1 MQISVLSGIYT
12 SSAPDIRVAYP
23 VNMMPVPTE
32 NGVSGGYL
40 RPHDGIV
47 QQSVPV
53 TGVCRG
59 GIYWPKDSTL
69 YRVLG
74 QKLVTEA
81 ADGTVTVVPFGD
93 LLSASGP
100 ARMDYS
106 FTHLG
111 VASGGNFFLWDGIT
125 FQQVDTSLVGYV
137 VDIVWVDGYWFLT
150 NGDSTFIT
158 DLNDP
163 TTISPFQGSA
173 EVDPDAI
180 VALLKVRNEV
190 HAINRST
197 IEVYDNTG
205 EGLFPFQRIDGAQIT
220 RGAVGT
226 RACCV
231 FLDAVAFVGGQRNEQ
246 PAVWIGGNGQSTK
259 LSTVEVERILR
270 TYSEQQLAEI
280 FMETRIGDG
289 HQLLYI
295 HLPDRTL
302 VYDAA
307 ASQAFERPVWFCLTS
322 STVGFGPYR
331 ARYFVWAYGRF
342 NVADPLTRRLG
353 YFDREVASHWGELVR
368 WEFST
373 AIVYNESRG
382 AIVQSLEL
390 VAVTGAISATVGAT
404 QSLAT
409 SYSLDGETWSE
420 DKWINGAKSGDR
432 AKRLQWRQQG
442 RLRDRRIQ
450 RFRGDSNTRLAVARL
465 EAVVEP
471 LAW

>member
-1 MQISVLSGIYT
+1 MQISVLSGIYAT
-12 SSAPDIRVAYP
+12 KAPDLRIAYP
-23 VNMMPVPTE
+23 VNMMAVPTE
-32 NGVSGGYL
+32 NGISGGYL

-47 QQSVPV
+47 QQTVPSQ
-53 TGVCRG
+53 GICRG
-59 GIYWPKDSTL
+59 GIYWPKDGTL

-74 QKLVTEA
+74 FKLVQEA
-81 ADGTVTVVPFGD
+81 PDGTITPVPSGD
-93 LLSASGP
+93 LSSDSGP

-111 VASGGNFFLWDGIT
+111 VVSGGDFYLWDGIT

-137 VDIVWVDGYWFLT
+137 VDACWVDGYWFLT
-150 NGDSTFIT
+150 NGDSTFVT

-163 TTISPFQGSA
+163 TVINPFGGSS

-180 VALLKVRNEV
+180 VAVLKVRNEV
-190 HAINRST
+190 HVINRNT
-197 IEVYDNTG
+197 VEVFDNTG
-205 EGLFPFQRIDGAQIT
+205 TGQFPFQRIDGAQIT
-220 RGAVGT
+220 RGAMGT
-226 RACCV
+226 RAACV
-231 FLDAVAFVGGQRNEQ
+231 FLDALAFVGGQRGEQ
-246 PAVWIGGNGQSTK
+246 TAVWMGANGQSQK
-259 LSTVEVERILR
+259 LSTVEVERVLAL
-270 TYSEQQLAEI
+270 YSEQQLADI
-280 FMETRIGDG
+280 FMETRIGEG

-307 ASQAFERPVWFCLTS
+307 ASAAFEAPVWFILTS
-322 STVGFGPYR
+322 SLVDFAPYR
-331 ARYFVWAYGRF
+331 GRHFVWAYGRF

-353 YFDREVASHWGELVR
+353 YLSREVASHWGELVR

-373 AIVYNESRG
+373 GILYNESRG

-390 VAVTGAISATVGAT
+390 VAVTGAIAFTTGAT
-404 QSLAT
+404 QSLST
-409 SYSLDGETWSE
+409 SYSLDGSTWSE
-420 DKWINGAKSGDR
+420 DRWITGGKAGDS

-465 EAVVEP
+465 EAVIEP

>member
-1 MQISVLSGIYT
+1 MQISVLSGVYM
-12 SSAPDIRVAYP
+12 SSTPDIRVAYP
-23 VNMMPVPTE
+23 VNMQPVPTE
-32 NGVSGGYL
+32 NGISGGYL

-47 QQSVPV
+47 QQSVDV
-53 TGVCRG
+53 SGVCRG
-59 GIYWPKDSTL
+59 GIYWPKDGKV
-69 YRVLG
+69 YRAMG
-74 QKLVTEA
+74 QKLSTVA
-81 ADGTVTVVPFGD
+81 ADGTIDRVLNGD
-93 LLSASGP
+93 LLSDSGP
-100 ARMDYS
+100 VRFDYS

-111 VASGGNFFLWDGIT
+111 IASGGNFFLWDGIT
-125 FQQVDTSLVGYV
+125 FTHVDTSLVGYV
-137 VDIVWVDGYWFLT
+137 VDAVWVDGYWFLT
-150 NGDSTFIT
+150 NGESTFVT

-163 TTISPFQGSA
+163 TVINPFQGSA

-180 VALLKVRNEV
+180 VAVLKVRNEV
-190 HAINRST
+190 HVINRST
-197 IEVYDNTG
+197 VEVFDNTG

-231 FLDAVAFVGGQRNEQ
+231 FLDALAFVGGQRGEQ
-246 PAVWIGGNGQSTK
+246 PAVWIGANGQSTK

-270 TYSEQQLAEI
+270 TYSEQQLADL
-280 FMETRIGDG
+280 FMETRIGEG

-331 ARYFVWAYGRF
+331 GRYFVWAFNRF

-353 YFDREVASHWGELVR
+353 YLDREVASHWGELVR

-373 AIVYNESRG
+373 AIIYNESRG

-390 VAVTGAISATVGAT
+390 VAVTGAIPSTVGAT
-404 QSLAT
+404 QSLST

-420 DKWINGAKSGDR
+420 DKWINGARVGDR